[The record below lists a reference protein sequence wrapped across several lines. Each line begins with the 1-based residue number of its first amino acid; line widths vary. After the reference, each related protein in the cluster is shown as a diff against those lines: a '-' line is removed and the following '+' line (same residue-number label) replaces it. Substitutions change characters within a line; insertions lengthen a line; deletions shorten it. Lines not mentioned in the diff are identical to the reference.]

1 MEPGDGEKT
10 HRFLLPA
17 TTPQCDKMD
26 TKIISVTTP
35 QCDKMH
41 TKILSVAT
49 PQCDKMHTKIIPV
62 TTPPC
67 AKSAYTKHAYESVIP
82 RLYILFP

>member
-41 TKILSVAT
+41 TKI
-49 PQCDKMHTKIIPV
+49 IPA
-62 TTPPC
+62 TTPPY

>member
-1 MEPGDGEKT
+1 MGKKLN
-10 HRFLLPA
+10 RFLLPA
-17 TTPQCDKMD
+17 TTPQCDKMH
-26 TKIISVTTP
+26 TKIIP
-35 QCDKMH
+35 
-41 TKILSVAT
+41 VAT